1 MALKLSVSLSTD
13 RSTDRVNSAKRFP
26 MGRVWNSAERSLRVA
41 FGTQQNALYGSRLE
55 LSRTLSYGSRLEL
68 SRTLSYGSRLELSR
82 TLSYGSR
89 LELSRTLST
98 DRVWNS
104 AERSLRIAFGTQQN
118 ALYGSR
124 SRLKLKAK
132 YHITFLSYNLLTEAE
147 NAAGFIQAFLL

>member
-1 MALKLSVSLSTD
+1 MWGWLWLS
-13 RSTDRVNSAKRFP
+13 NSASHSPRIVRQIAF
-26 MGRVWNSAERSLRVA
+26 GTQQNAFLWVAFGTQQNAFLWVA
-41 FGTQQNALYGSRLE
+41 FGTQQNAL
-55 LSRTLSYGSRLEL
+55 
-68 SRTLSYGSRLELSR
+68 
-82 TLSYGSR
+82 YGSR

-118 ALYGSR
+118 AFLWVAFGTQQNAFYGSR

-132 YHITFLSYNLLTEAE
+132 YRITFLSYNLLTEAE

>member
-26 MGRVWNSAERSLRVA
+26 MG
-41 FGTQQNALYGSRLE
+41 
-55 LSRTLSYGSRLEL
+55 
-68 SRTLSYGSRLELSR
+68 
-82 TLSYGSR
+82 
-89 LELSRTLST
+89 
-98 DRVWNS
+98 RVWNS

-132 YHITFLSYNLLTEAE
+132 YHITFLSYNLLTKTE

>member
-1 MALKLSVSLSTD
+1 
-13 RSTDRVNSAKRFP
+13 
-26 MGRVWNSAERSLRVA
+26 MGRVWNSAER
-41 FGTQQNALYGSRLE
+41 FPMG
-55 LSRTLSYGSRLEL
+55 
-68 SRTLSYGSRLELSR
+68 
-82 TLSYGSR
+82 
-89 LELSRTLST
+89 
-98 DRVWNS
+98 RVWNS

>member
-1 MALKLSVSLSTD
+1 MKSDLCSNYLQNLNLWVRLWLSTD
-13 RSTDRVNSAKRFP
+13 RVWNSAERFP
-26 MGRVWNSAERSLRVA
+26 MGRVWNSAER
-41 FGTQQNALYGSRLE
+41 FPMG
-55 LSRTLSYGSRLEL
+55 
-68 SRTLSYGSRLELSR
+68 
-82 TLSYGSR
+82 
-89 LELSRTLST
+89 
-98 DRVWNS
+98 RVWNS

>member
-41 FGTQQNALYGSRLE
+41 FGTQQNAFLWVAFGTQQNAFLW
-55 LSRTLSYGSRLEL
+55 
-68 SRTLSYGSRLELSR
+68 
-82 TLSYGSR
+82 
-89 LELSRTLST
+89 
-98 DRVWNS
+98 V
-104 AERSLRIAFGTQQN
+104 AFGTQQN

>member
-1 MALKLSVSLSTD
+1 
-13 RSTDRVNSAKRFP
+13 

-68 SRTLSYGSRLELSR
+68 SRTLSYGSR
-82 TLSYGSR
+82 
-89 LELSRTLST
+89 
-98 DRVWNS
+98 
-104 AERSLRIAFGTQQN
+104 
-118 ALYGSR
+118 

>member
-1 MALKLSVSLSTD
+1 MWGWLWLS
-13 RSTDRVNSAKRFP
+13 NSASHSPRIV
-26 MGRVWNSAERSLRVA
+26 RQIA
-41 FGTQQNALYGSRLE
+41 FGTQQNALSYVSCVKPGTQQNALYGSRLE

-89 LELSRTLST
+89 
-98 DRVWNS
+98 
-104 AERSLRIAFGTQQN
+104 
-118 ALYGSR
+118 

-132 YHITFLSYNLLTEAE
+132 YHITFLSYNLLTKTE